1 MASNDVIGALY
12 YKVVLDPRG
21 FARGAATVKSEQ
33 DLISRAIKSSVSDF
47 DKLQAELDAIGDRS
61 VKASEQERKILGDYQ
76 KQIISQME
84 GIADKEKELEKIAEE
99 NKRAEAEKEVLANLQ
114 KVLDKKKEAK
124 KIAQDLADVQIAEEK
139 RAAKEALKAEKQ
151 RIAEEKKLEKELA
164 EYRDRKHGRRYT
176 NITRYFRSWNGMKV
190 LFGHIVDDVRN
201 VNGGLSKMA
210 GNLAQAAGMSP
221 AMQGLARSLG
231 AIGIPVLAFGAAMA
245 ATLKTVT
252 YLIARVDEYQKQLI
266 KMKSLLG
273 GDIAA
278 TKQLMA
284 DMMSLAAATGFST
297 ETMYGLAEALLNVG
311 TSVMQVAQTG
321 KLLAGLA
328 GGDEQRL
335 KFIAKAY
342 GDVMMKGRLMGQE
355 ALQFANAGIPIY
367 KALADMLNV
376 STAQVRV
383 MMEEGKI
390 SAEQMAQAL
399 QKLGADRNIGGQL
412 AANMKTVSGQ
422 LQRAKVLID
431 RIMLALAGN
440 ELNEFVA
447 NMIKS
452 FNDLLEI
459 VSKSSAFLKSL
470 DESLGFVKNTL
481 KGIVRLIPLI
491 GEHLA
496 TFMDLSDLLNGT
508 AGMTDEEKMHESL
521 KEQAEAAKKQ
531 AEADRLAEERQQAE
545 FEMAQKELKM
555 RYESDAVRAR
565 SDYESWV
572 MSQKLT
578 DAQKEQLMNEYDK
591 LERIKEEKELRRQ
604 MIEDDRRAAEEEVN
618 RQAEFKRKA
627 FSSANKAGAS
637 FGAGSVG
644 EYGFLRDLIL
654 GRRENSEELKI
665 MRSQEQAL
673 KNIETTAQDQ
683 LDALDN
689 LAVGQELPP
698 VVPVGG
704 P

>member
-1 MASNDVIGALY
+1 
-12 YKVVLDPRG
+12 
-21 FARGAATVKSEQ
+21 
-33 DLISRAIKSSVSDF
+33 
-47 DKLQAELDAIGDRS
+47 
-61 VKASEQERKILGDYQ
+61 
-76 KQIISQME
+76 
-84 GIADKEKELEKIAEE
+84 
-99 NKRAEAEKEVLANLQ
+99 
-114 KVLDKKKEAK
+114 
-124 KIAQDLADVQIAEEK
+124 
-139 RAAKEALKAEKQ
+139 
-151 RIAEEKKLEKELA
+151 
-164 EYRDRKHGRRYT
+164 
-176 NITRYFRSWNGMKV
+176 
-190 LFGHIVDDVRN
+190 
-201 VNGGLSKMA
+201 
-210 GNLAQAAGMSP
+210 
-221 AMQGLARSLG
+221 
-231 AIGIPVLAFGAAMA
+231 
-245 ATLKTVT
+245 
-252 YLIARVDEYQKQLI
+252 
-266 KMKSLLG
+266 
-273 GDIAA
+273 
-278 TKQLMA
+278 
-284 DMMSLAAATGFST
+284 
-297 ETMYGLAEALLNVG
+297 MYGLAEALLNVG

-367 KALADMLNV
+367 KALAEMLNV

-412 AANMKTVSGQ
+412 AENMKTVSGQ

-431 RIMLALAGN
+431 QIMLSLAGN

-447 NMIKS
+447 NIIRS
-452 FNDLLEI
+452 FNDLLQL
-459 VSKSSAFLKSL
+459 VSESSAFLKSL
-470 DESLGFVKNTL
+470 DESLGLVENTL
-481 KGIVRLIPLI
+481 KAVARMIPFI

-496 TFMDLSDLLNGT
+496 TLVNLMGLLNGT
-508 AGMTDEEKMHESL
+508 AGMTDEEKMAASL
-521 KEQAEAAKKQ
+521 KEQAEAAKKDEEAKRQ
-531 AEADRLAEERQQAE
+531 AAERQQAE

-555 RYESDAVRAR
+555 RYEAEAVRAR
-565 SDYESWV
+565 ADYESWV
-572 MSQKLT
+572 MSQNLN
-578 DAQKEQLMNEYDK
+578 DAQKEQLMNQYDR

-618 RQAEFKRKA
+618 RQAEFKRRA
-627 FSSANKAGAS
+627 FSQANKAGAS

-673 KNIETTAQDQ
+673 RNIEDIAQDQ
-683 LDALDN
+683 LDALEN
-689 LAVGQELPP
+689 LPVGAELPP
-698 VVPVGG
+698 IVPVGG